1 MTDSDTA
8 VDEDT
13 ASMLSESEF
22 EREVCTQEDL
32 RTASL
37 ASLSTAQ
44 HHSLTHSH
52 AHSHTTH
59 TSSSHRRPVAPY
71 STISEG
77 SASSS
82 SSDSSEASEGV
93 ISPMFHNRILLLVP
107 LLYLAL
113 TRTLWWPLQA
123 SAQVLLVFV
132 LLTLA
137 VRLTSTS
144 TSTSS
149 SSPPQM
155 FHMTPSEI
163 GLKDILEQSKTLL
176 HVHVTQESE
185 GKEHSPV
192 RLMCDRY

>member
-1 MTDSDTA
+1 
-8 VDEDT
+8 
-13 ASMLSESEF
+13 
-22 EREVCTQEDL
+22 VCTQEDL

-59 TSSSHRRPVAPY
+59 TSSSHRRPIAPD
-71 STISEG
+71 STGTEG
-77 SASSS
+77 SASS

-144 TSTSS
+144 TSS

-176 HVHVTQESE
+176 HVTQESE

-192 RLMCDRY
+192 RLMYHRY

>member
-59 TSSSHRRPVAPY
+59 TSSSHRRPIAPD
-71 STISEG
+71 STGTEG
-77 SASSS
+77 SASS

-144 TSTSS
+144 TSS

-176 HVHVTQESE
+176 HVTQESE

-192 RLMCDRY
+192 RLMYHRY

>member
-1 MTDSDTA
+1 
-8 VDEDT
+8 
-13 ASMLSESEF
+13 
-22 EREVCTQEDL
+22 VCTQEDL

-52 AHSHTTH
+52 TRSHTTH
-59 TSSSHRRPVAPY
+59 KTHTSLSHRRPVAPD
-71 STISEG
+71 SIATEG
-77 SASSS
+77 SGSSSSSS

-144 TSTSS
+144 TSS
-149 SSPPQM
+149 SSPPLM

-176 HVHVTQESE
+176 HVTQESE

-192 RLMCDRY
+192 CTIGIEWLACY